1 MGEAMSSFP
10 TLKDSTSSPLHIA
23 EIRFGEGEGGLGL
36 TICPGK
42 KDLPRKWN
50 RDLDEDLDVIRNW
63 GASAVVT
70 LMEAHEFEFLRV
82 SRLGEVVQELGMR
95 WIHLPIRDVDVPD
108 QRFEKGWVTAG
119 PEIHHR
125 IRAGEKIAIH
135 CRGGLGRTRLVAGL
149 ILVERGCV
157 PRAAIQQVRTVRP
170 GAIETAAQEQYL
182 LKAKAREPGERH
194 DKTQTGSPQ

>member
-1 MGEAMSSFP
+1 MSSFP

-42 KDLPRKWN
+42 KDLPRKRN

-108 QRFEKGWVTAG
+108 QRFEKGWHSPGRKSTIASGRRRSRSTAG
-119 PEIHHR
+119 VDWPEWN
-125 IRAGEKIAIH
+125 G
-135 CRGGLGRTRLVAGL
+135 TVGL
-149 ILVERGCV
+149 ILVEERGRV
-157 PRAAIQQVRTVRP
+157 PRTAIQQVRKIRTAWRNRNRRAGTV
-170 GAIETAAQEQYL
+170 
-182 LKAKAREPGERH
+182 
-194 DKTQTGSPQ
+194 SS